1 MLEEPTCAK
10 DAGAALIECF
20 KTSTTVATASLDAL
34 SLIVLALLEQPA
46 ALHTILLFTSASE
59 LGAPL
64 RCIFTDEE
72 VIDNLCGPGVGGD
85 DESGML
91 SRVVLFIQWLAQLSS
106 QSEEH
111 GHGLDLHSRDFHF
124 SISPSASRA
133 YSLQDLTEEE
143 SPLVSRWISEL
154 FDSDGI
160 GDEIIRDSPP
170 RILIKLAPTLLHQ
183 SILAAE
189 QGVIDVEM
197 LKGGCSFFLQDL
209 LSYTLPSGLVWLMR
223 DLERIGGVHQAKATS
238 QGAGSGTSAGTPSR
252 ASLLVTLLSMFLLDE
267 SCPALVLELV
277 RPHFERLQS
286 FGGGGAAIAAV
297 GGGGGT
303 GAQALMDTST
313 LEALRTRFKREEA
326 KGLREYLIDLLSLRN
341 GQER

>member
-1 MLEEPTCAK
+1 MIEESTCAK

-34 SLIVLALLEQPA
+34 SLVVLALLEQPA
-46 ALHTILLFTSASE
+46 ALHIILLFTSANE

-64 RCIFTDEE
+64 RCVLTDEE

-91 SRVVLFIQWLAQLSS
+91 SRVVLFIQWLAQLSF
-106 QSEEH
+106 QSEEQ
-111 GHGLDLHSRDFHF
+111 GHGLDSDSKEFN
-124 SISPSASRA
+124 SSVSPSASRA
-133 YSLQDLTEEE
+133 YALRDLTEDE

-223 DLERIGGVHQAKATS
+223 DLERIGGVHQSRRGA
-238 QGAGSGTSAGTPSR
+238 QGTALGTGTPSR
-252 ASLLVTLLSMFLLDE
+252 SSLLVTLLSMFLLDE
-267 SCPALVLELV
+267 GCPPVVLELV

-286 FGGGGAAIAAV
+286 YEGSG
-297 GGGGGT
+297 
-303 GAQALMDTST
+303 QALMDTST
-313 LEALRTRFKREEA
+313 LEALRSRFEREET
-326 KGLREYLIDLLSLRN
+326 KGLRE
-341 GQER
+341 